1 MDLRFRVVSW
11 KDEWFVHDGLTDA
24 YATTDDPGKAE
35 AWCAIK
41 NSKTPVHLAAEAWY
55 STPREALADL

>member
-35 AWCAIK
+35 AW
-41 NSKTPVHLAAEAWY
+41 Y